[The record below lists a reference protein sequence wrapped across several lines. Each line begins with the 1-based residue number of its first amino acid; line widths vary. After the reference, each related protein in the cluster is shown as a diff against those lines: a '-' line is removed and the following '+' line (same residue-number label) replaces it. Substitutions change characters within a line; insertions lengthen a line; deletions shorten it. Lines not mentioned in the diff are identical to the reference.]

1 MNGLLNSR
9 RVFLKEK
16 QYTTW
21 QDVKQTFAFVDIW
34 IVDLFGKIRHVTLP
48 SEYVSDEVMQNGIG
62 FDASNLKLADVTN
75 SDLVIKP
82 DLATAFEDP
91 FSPLKTLNVMGTIYQ
106 FNTKMEAEMFPFDS
120 RVMLQHTVE
129 WIRKQGVA
137 NHLQVLPELEF
148 YLFDEVDISS
158 QHDDAYFSFYSNEK
172 HLQSSKGYHLS
183 KPFDQLSDLRSEI
196 VAQLLALGIPV
207 KYHHHEVGYP
217 GQCEIELDFQDALK
231 AADSILIAK
240 YVIHNLARKHDKV
253 VNFMPK
259 PIYGMPGSG
268 MHLHMFLADAKGK
281 SLFFDKNGEHRLS
294 TLAWHYMGG
303 VLLHL
308 PALMAFS
315 NPSTNS
321 YKRLIPGYE
330 APCNKSFAKSNR
342 DASIRIPA
350 YTPLEE
356 TRFEL
361 RTADALANPY
371 YTLSAVLLAGA
382 DGIKHQIDPH
392 DHQAI
397 KIEEKTPHSLISA
410 MDALLHDQS
419 FLKPIMS
426 EAFLE
431 TWKKQKLLEANKCTY
446 YPNPAEF
453 ETYLDY

>member
-1 MNGLLNSR
+1 M
-9 RVFLKEK
+9 K
-16 QYTTW
+16 
-21 QDVKQTFAFVDIW
+21 VKQLKSWQEAKQEYAFIDIW

-62 FDASNLKLADVTN
+62 FDASNLKLAEVTN

-91 FSPLKTLNVMGTIYQ
+91 FAPLKTLNVMGTIFQ
-106 FNTKMEAEMFPFDS
+106 FNAKMQAELFPYDS
-120 RVMLQHTVE
+120 RVMLQNTTAVM
-129 WIRKQGVA
+129 RKLGYA
-137 NHLQVLPELEF
+137 DTLQVLPELEF
-148 YLFDEVDISS
+148 YILDDMDLSVD
-158 QHDDAYFSFYSNEK
+158 QHDTFIAHFSEEK
-172 HLQSSKGYHLS
+172 YLQPNKGYHLS
-183 KPFDQLSDLRSEI
+183 KPFDQLADIRSEI

-207 KYHHHEVGYP
+207 KYHHHEVGFP
-217 GQCEIELDFQDALK
+217 GQCEIELDFQGSIQ
-231 AADSILIAK
+231 AADAILKAK
-240 YVIHNLARKHDKV
+240 YVIHNLTRKHGKV

-281 SLFFDKNGEHRLS
+281 SLFFDKKGEYRLS
-294 TLAWHYMGG
+294 MLAWHYMGG

-308 PALMAFS
+308 PALMAFT

-342 DASIRIPA
+342 DASIRVPA

-371 YTLSAVLLAGA
+371 YALSAVLLAGLE
-382 DGIKHQIDPH
+382 GITNRIDPH
-392 DHQAI
+392 DAEAI
-397 KIEEKTPHSLISA
+397 RKEEKIPHSLISA
-410 MDALLHDQS
+410 MDALLHDQT
-419 FLKPIMS
+419 FLQPIMS

>member
-1 MNGLLNSR
+1 MK
-9 RVFLKEK
+9 VK
-16 QYTTW
+16 QFTTW
-21 QDVKQTFAFVDIW
+21 QEVKQEFAFIDIW
-34 IVDLFGKIRHVTLP
+34 IIDLFGKIRHVTLP
-48 SEYVSDEVMQNGIG
+48 SAYVSDEVMQNGIG
-62 FDASNLKLADVTN
+62 FDASNLKLAEVTN

-82 DLATAFEDP
+82 DLKTAFEDP
-91 FSPLKTLNVMGTIYQ
+91 FSPMRTLNVMGTIYQ
-106 FNTKMEAEMFPFDS
+106 FNQQMEPELFPYDS
-120 RVMLQHTVE
+120 RVMLQHTLE
-129 WIRKQGVA
+129 LLKKNGLA
-137 NHLQVLPELEF
+137 DNLQVLPELEF
-148 YLFDEVDISS
+148 YLFDEMEIST
-158 QHDDAYFSFYSNEK
+158 QPDDTYFSYFSNEK
-172 HLQSSKGYHLS
+172 HLLANKGYHLS
-183 KPFDQLSDLRSEI
+183 KPFDQQSDLRSEI

-207 KYHHHEVGYP
+207 KYHHHEVGFP

-231 AADSILIAK
+231 TADSILLAK
-240 YVIHNLARKHDKV
+240 YVIHNLARKHGKI

-268 MHLHMFLADAKGK
+268 MHLHMFLADSKGK

-294 TLAWHYMGG
+294 TTAWYYMGG
-303 VLLHL
+303 ILLHL
-308 PALMAFS
+308 PALMAFT

-350 YTPLEE
+350 YTPLQE

-361 RTADALANPY
+361 RTADATANPY
-371 YTLSAVLLAGA
+371 YTLSAVVLAGL
-382 DGIKHQIDPH
+382 DGISHQVDPHVGEAIQID
-392 DHQAI
+392 
-397 KIEEKTPHSLISA
+397 EKTPHSLISA
-410 MDALLHDQS
+410 MDALWSDRS
-419 FLKPIMS
+419 FLQPIMS

>member
-1 MNGLLNSR
+1 M
-9 RVFLKEK
+9 KTK
-16 QYTTW
+16 QFKNW
-21 QDVKQTFAFVDIW
+21 MEAKQDYAFIDIW
-34 IVDLFGKIRHVTLP
+34 IIDLFGKIRHVTLP
-48 SEYVSDEVMQNGIG
+48 SSYVSDEVMQNGIG

-82 DLATAFEDP
+82 DLSTAFEDP
-91 FSPLKTLNVMGTIYQ
+91 FAPVKTLNVMGTIYQ
-106 FNTKMEAEMFPFDS
+106 FNTKMEAELFPYDT
-120 RVMLQHTVE
+120 RIMLQHTT
-129 WIRKQGVA
+129 RLLQQNGHA
-137 NHLQVLPELEF
+137 DSLQVLPELEF
-148 YLFDEVDISS
+148 YIFDQMDVSTNQDEAFF
-158 QHDDAYFSFYSNEK
+158 AYCSDEK
-172 HLQSSKGYHLS
+172 HLQAGKGYHLS
-183 KPFDQLSDLRSEI
+183 KPFDKLADLRAEI
-196 VAQLLALGIPV
+196 VMHLLALGVPV
-207 KYHHHEVGYP
+207 KYHHHEVGFP
-217 GQCEIELDFQDALK
+217 GQCEIELDFQEALQ
-231 AADSILIAK
+231 AADAIVTAK
-240 YVIHNLARKHDKV
+240 YIIHNLAVKHGKV

-268 MHLHMFLADAKGK
+268 MHLHMFLSDNKGT
-281 SLFFDKNGEHRLS
+281 SLFFDRNGEYRLS
-294 TLAWHYMGG
+294 QLAWHYMGG

-371 YTLSAVLLAGA
+371 YTLSAILLAGM

-392 DHQAI
+392 DKEAI
-397 KIEEKTPHSLISA
+397 RIEETTPHSLISA
-410 MDALLHDQS
+410 MESLLRDRA

-426 EAFLE
+426 DAFLE